1 MLIWLSQVERERDDS
16 IKVKTVLRKL
26 RNVKVLNLIYEKKS
40 EQILDLAVESPSY
53 ILPLIKKRVEQRLK
67 VLELQKKEYFSPK
80 WRLTMENNFYKALDV
95 KSNSIK
101 IREKKHLVNKNL
113 IQELRKI
120 EEKCLLGMPVK
131 IKKSIPKL
139 LGLE

>member
-1 MLIWLSQVERERDDS
+1 M
-16 IKVKTVLRKL
+16 
-26 RNVKVLNLIYEKKS
+26 LNLIYEKKS

-120 EEKCLLGMPVK
+120 EDKCLHGKPVK